1 MKKILSMLILALASI
16 IGVQAQE
23 LAVQSFVLA
32 ETDLTANTPG
42 TMVQDQNGNVCALI
56 KVETT
61 QKGFTFDVGVLG
73 VMSVVE
79 QPGEIWVYV
88 PFGVRKITVR
98 HPQLGVLRDYQIPCA
113 IEKGRTYI
121 MTLTAGTVRTIVDY
135 APSKQFLQ
143 IQLTPADA
151 ILEINGKIKVADNGV
166 YQELLP
172 FGRYQY
178 KVSSPDY
185 HDLVGVVEVSDPD
198 NAHKLN
204 LTLRTAF
211 GRLSVSELS
220 QPDLAGASVYV
231 DEKYIGKVP
240 VRDFKIASG
249 SHRVRILKEM
259 YEPYDQTFTISDEQ
273 NLQMTPTLVPDFA
286 EVTLSTAED
295 AEILVNGEYK
305 GTRKWSGKLSNGSYI
320 FETRM
325 HGHIPYKMSY
335 DISRNDQ
342 GKTINLQGPTPIY
355 GSLAILS
362 TPSNAKITINGKS
375 VGETPKYISRQVI
388 GKYTVIAEIDGYQK
402 QTKTVEVA
410 EGAEASLTFELKKQE
425 TAVAVAPAVDSGT
438 SSGSGSGTSD
448 FVLKV
453 KGVEYPMVFVEGGT
467 FKMGSDDSEAYSWEK
482 PVHQVT
488 LNSYCIGKYE
498 VTQELWEAVMGS
510 NPSHFKGARR
520 PVEQVS
526 WDDCQVFIRKLNSL
540 TGKNFK
546 LPTEAQWEY
555 AARGG
560 KKSRGYKYSGSN
572 TIGKVARYDGN
583 SGSKTHDV
591 GTKSPNELGLYD
603 MSGNVCEWCNDRYG
617 SYESSSQTNPTGPS
631 SGSNRVSRGGG
642 YYSNARYCRISY
654 RSIYPPD
661 IRLIDLG
668 LRLCL

>member
-1 MKKILSMLILALASI
+1 MKKILSILILALASFV
-16 IGVQAQE
+16 GMQAQE

-143 IQLTPADA
+143 IQLNPADA
-151 ILEINGKIKVADNGV
+151 ILEINGKVKVADNGV

-178 KVSSPDY
+178 KVYSPDY

-204 LTLRTAF
+204 LTLRAAF
-211 GRLSVSELS
+211 GRLSVSERS

-240 VRDFKIASG
+240 VKDFKIASG

-273 NLQMTPTLVPDFA
+273 NFQMTPTLVPDFA
-286 EVTLSTAED
+286 EVTLSTAEG

-305 GTRKWSGKLSNGSYI
+305 GTGKWSGKLSNGSYI

-325 HGHIPYKMSY
+325 QGHIPYKMSY

-355 GSLAILS
+355 GSLAISS
-362 TPSNAKITINGKS
+362 TPSNVKITINGKS
-375 VGETPKYISRQVI
+375 IGETPKYISRQVI
-388 GKYTVIAEIDGYQK
+388 GKYTVTAEMDGYQK

-425 TAVAVAPAVDSGT
+425 TAVAIAPAT
-438 SSGSGSGTSD
+438 GSGTGD

-467 FKMGSDDSEAYSWEK
+467 FMMGSDDSDAHDDEK
-482 PVHQVT
+482 PVHNVI
-488 LNSYCIGKYE
+488 LSGYHIGKYE

-510 NPSHFKGARR
+510 NPSGFKGSRK
-520 PVEQVS
+520 PVEWVS
-526 WDDCQVFIRKLNSL
+526 WDDCQEFIRKLNNL

-546 LPTEAQWEY
+546 LPTEAQWEF

-572 TIGKVARYDGN
+572 TIGKVAWYDDN
-583 SGSKTHDV
+583 SRNKTHDV
-591 GTKSPNELGLYD
+591 GTKAPNELGLYD
-603 MSGNVCEWCNDRYG
+603 MSGNVWEWCSDWYG
-617 SYESSSQTNPTGPS
+617 SYGYSSQTIPTGPS
-631 SGSNRVSRGGG
+631 SGSHRVNRGGSWSSSSAG
-642 YYSNARYCRISY
+642 FCRVSY
-654 RSIYPPD
+654 RSGSSPGSRYS
-661 IRLIDLG
+661 DLG